1 MNNIILLG
9 FVSLINDLSSKI
21 ILPILPLYISQLGG
35 TGIAIGLLSGLG
47 ESASSLLKV
56 ISGYWSDKLGKRKPF
71 VFWGYFVSA
80 ISKFLF
86 YLAGSWPAIVLFR
99 VLERT
104 GKGLRS
110 APRDA
115 MISASAQK
123 ERSGRAFGIHRAF
136 DTGGAVLG
144 SVAVLLI
151 LLFTGIELKTIFII
165 AGVIAMLAL
174 APLPFTRE
182 TGSSQKASKMRLM
195 ISFKQLS
202 KKLKF
207 FIVIATLFALG
218 NFSWMFFV
226 YKTQQLFTNGQEFV
240 LPVALYIIYNLSYLL
255 LAVPSGMLADKIGK
269 SNVLMMG
276 YGLFGLVTA
285 GFIVFKSLPAM
296 IVLFL
301 LYGVMFAFVEANE
314 RAYVSDLAAE
324 EYKGTALGT
333 FYTLT
338 TLVALPSG
346 LMAGFLYDLN
356 SSYTFM
362 YGLAVSVLAVMLFA
376 IYKGKY
382 RRSRDV

>member
-123 ERSGRAFGIHRAF
+123 EKSGRAFGIHRAF

-144 SVAVLLI
+144 SIAVLLI
-151 LLFTGIELKTIFII
+151 LLFTGIELKTIFLI

-182 TGSSQKASKMRLM
+182 TGSMQKASKMRLM

-226 YKTQQLFTNGQEFV
+226 YKAQQLFTNGQEFV
-240 LPVALYIIYNLSYLL
+240 LPVALYIIYNVSYLL

-346 LMAGFLYDLN
+346 LVAGFLYDLN

-376 IYKGKY
+376 IYKTRY
-382 RRSRDV
+382 RRQGNV

>member
-115 MISASAQK
+115 MISATAHK
-123 ERSGRAFGIHRAF
+123 DRTGKAFGIHRAF

-144 SVAVLLI
+144 SIAVLLL
-151 LLFTGIELKTIFII
+151 LLFTGIELKTFFLI
-165 AGVIAMLAL
+165 AGVIAIFAL
-174 APLPFTRE
+174 MPLSFTRE

-240 LPVALYIIYNLSYLL
+240 LPVALYIIYNVSYLL

-346 LMAGFLYDLN
+346 LVAGFLYDVN

-376 IYKGKY
+376 IYKTRY
-382 RRSRDV
+382 RRQGNV